1 MLQPRVLVLQLKSPC
16 TSVKTGDLMWH
27 DQDLISQ
34 INSLKKR
41 KKRKATGG
49 DSLECPT
56 SISQLMWREWP
67 PHVRWGRVRVWK
79 TKRKD
84 CIWQERDQC
93 SSLVIICSLLSV
105 GSRIKL
111 LFTLP
116 LPEPS
121 VLSPKI
127 QLTIKKKVETFIQV
141 KLKVITQK
149 TGFQHLWELL
159 HLLEVEGTVIYVFE
173 TNDRTSR
180 WHTDI
185 FHKRHCYRVQIST
198 CTRQATSP

>member
-1 MLQPRVLVLQLKSPC
+1 MLYARRSAEKCAEKPGNSGIIPFAGWFISCRDAGGKGWSAERFQA
-16 TSVKTGDLMWH
+16 H
-27 DQDLISQ
+27 DKQ
-34 INSLKKR
+34 IK
-41 KKRKATGG
+41 G
-49 DSLECPT
+49 E
-56 SISQLMWREWP
+56 
-67 PHVRWGRVRVWK
+67 RVWK

-127 QLTIKKKVETFIQV
+127 QLTIKQRVETFIQV

-159 HLLEVEGTVIYVFE
+159 HLLEVEGTVTYIFE

-185 FHKRHCYRVQIST
+185 LRKLHSCHRVQISA